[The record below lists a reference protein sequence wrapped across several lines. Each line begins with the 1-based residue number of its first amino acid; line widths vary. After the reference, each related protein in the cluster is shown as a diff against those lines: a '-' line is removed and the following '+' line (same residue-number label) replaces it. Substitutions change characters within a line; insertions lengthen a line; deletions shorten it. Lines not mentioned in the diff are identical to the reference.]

1 MKTLTLC
8 AAALV
13 LRFSALAQP
22 EAQSPLE
29 PKRFDWTIDKHIAT
43 LQIADPAAKVVSG
56 VLRTAVRR
64 PEGTTDTTYQF
75 HLRGPVVDSVFVNG
89 RRADISSLGSETD
102 FTYRH
107 HVVLGNRSPNIVIDT
122 VAIHYSGTMTTE
134 GGASPWG
141 GVSYDDGVLYALG
154 VGFSTPTVSATQH
167 WLPVMDHPGYK
178 APIDLD
184 ITVPR
189 GFVAA
194 SVGRLHGVDSIGNSS
209 VRYRWRHSHPCASY
223 LLTFAVAPFHVLDLG
238 SDVVPHVAYVQAADT
253 TFARMSLRLVPRMR
267 QAFESTFG
275 QYPFE
280 KVGYM
285 STTKG
290 AMEHQTMIAIN
301 TAILRQ
307 RDSVNLVAAHELA
320 HQWFGDLVTPAD
332 FRYAWLTESFATWSE
347 SFWLEKLYNRDAYF
361 TSQVSKNGRYIGTIS
376 RNEGIFALED
386 FPRVEPSSNYPETI
400 YQKGAVVLGM
410 LRYRVG
416 DSAYFRGLRAYL
428 SANAG
433 GNATTDTFFD
443 AMEEA
448 SGQQLDTFIA
458 EWIRSKGWPMV
469 TIDVVGNG
477 DQRTVVLRQIQQQT
491 HPDWPIFTTLP
502 LNIVW
507 QDRAGRLVDTVV
519 TFDANGACVLPT
531 SVLPSLNLGSQVRSL
546 VQQMGVT
553 TVLDRHDLT
562 VQVTPMPASESVTVS
577 FTGKGALPTAV
588 RLHTMDGRHV
598 RTVGA
603 DTTSATLSVADCA
616 PGNYVVTIMINTEI
630 VSSVPIIVAR

>member
-1 MKTLTLC
+1 MKTLAFC
-8 AAALV
+8 AVALA
-13 LRFSALAQP
+13 LRLSAFAQP
-22 EAQSPLE
+22 EAQSPLG
-29 PKRFDWTIDKHIAT
+29 PKRFAWTIDKHAAAF
-43 LQIADPAAKVVSG
+43 QIVDPPTKGISG

-89 RRADISSLGSETD
+89 RRADVASLGSETD
-102 FTYRH
+102 FTFRH
-107 HVVLGNRSPNIVIDT
+107 HVVLGSRSPSIVIDT
-122 VAIHYSGTMTTE
+122 VVIHYSGTMTTE
-134 GGASPWG
+134 GGASSWG

-189 GFVAA
+189 DFVAA
-194 SVGRLHGVDSIGNSS
+194 SVGRLDGVDTLGGSRI
-209 VRYRWRHSHPCASY
+209 RYRWRHSYPCATY

-238 SDVVPHVAYVQAADT
+238 NDVVPHVAYVQAADT

-267 QAFESTFG
+267 QVFESAFG
-275 QYPFE
+275 PYPFE

-320 HQWFGDLVTPAD
+320 HQWFGDLVSPAD

-347 SFWLEKLYNRDAYF
+347 SFWLENLYNRDAYF
-361 TSQVSKNGRYIGTIS
+361 TSQVFKNGQYIGTIS

-386 FPRVEPSSNYPETI
+386 FPRQEPSSNYPETI

-410 LRYRVG
+410 LRYRLG
-416 DSAYFRGLRAYL
+416 DSAYFRGLRSYL

-448 SGQQLDTFIA
+448 SGQQLDAFVT
-458 EWIRSKGWPMV
+458 EWIRSKGWPMIS
-469 TIDVVGNG
+469 IDIAGSG
-477 DQRTVVLRQIQQQT
+477 DERTVVLRQIQQRT

-502 LNIVW
+502 LNVVW
-507 QDRAGRLVDTVV
+507 QDRSGRQVDTVV
-519 TFDANGACVLPT
+519 TFDASGACVLPT
-531 SVLPSLNLGSQVRSL
+531 SELPSLNVGSQVRSL

-553 TVLDRHDLT
+553 TVSDRHDLT
-562 VQVTPMPASESVTVS
+562 VHVTPTPASESVTVR
-577 FTGKGALPTAV
+577 FFGKGALPTAV
-588 RLHTMDGRHV
+588 RLHTIDGRLV
-598 RTVGA
+598 RTVEA
-603 DTTSATLSVADCA
+603 ETQSATISVADCVA
-616 PGNYVVTIMINTEI
+616 GNYVVTIMVNDETIST
-630 VSSVPIIVAR
+630 VPILVVR